1 MAMIPDSLKE
11 SIQSKFSFGGSKK
24 DTSPAPDRSIK
35 EFQIAAKIIAK
46 NFMSLPGIARDLN
59 VARQNV
65 QQLVKIMGD
74 EAATGAD
81 EEF

>member
-11 SIQSKFSFGGSKK
+11 SIQSKFSFGGGKK

-46 NFMSLPGIARDLN
+46 NLSVEQFHDFLVS
-59 VARQNV
+59 
-65 QQLVKIMGD
+65 QQKK
-74 EAATGAD
+74 
-81 EEF
+81 